1 MNLKLKKEKENRK
14 DQSKMLQ
21 QHKGRA
27 ERFRLASI
35 SFLEYHGSKP
45 SRASVVGKALG
56 GNGVESRVRQRA
68 QGHGEGGGRTHPHTR
83 SLTRTR
89 LDHHIGYLPML
100 YHFFFFFVQLH

>member
-14 DQSKMLQ
+14 DQNKMLQ

-27 ERFRLASI
+27 ERLRLASI

-68 QGHGEGGGRTHPHTR
+68 QGHGEGGGHTR

-89 LDHHIGYLPML
+89 LDHHIGYLPMF
-100 YHFFFFFVQLH
+100 YHFFFFFFFVQLH